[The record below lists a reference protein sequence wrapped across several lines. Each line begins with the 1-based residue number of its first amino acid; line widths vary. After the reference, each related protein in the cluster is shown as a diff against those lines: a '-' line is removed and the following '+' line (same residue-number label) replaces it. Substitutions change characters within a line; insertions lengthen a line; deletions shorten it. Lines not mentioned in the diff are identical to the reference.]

1 MSPQKLFYMK
11 NSLKRKIGP
20 LFPNPNTAPT
30 SVTETLRLAIT
41 LFCMLLITFLIFL
54 VFSGHT

>member
-11 NSLKRKIGP
+11 NSLKRKIGL
-20 LFPNPNTAPT
+20 LFPNTAPT
-30 SVTETLRLAIT
+30 SVTETLRLAIK

>member
-20 LFPNPNTAPT
+20 LFPNTAPT